1 MRRYF
6 LVDYENVP
14 GGIVGINQLEKTDT
28 VCIFYSEKSKQ
39 SLPMIDTKAAIES
52 ILVKT
57 IGTGNTYA
65 SQALDFQLATYL
77 GSMAVKR
84 SNPQV
89 YVVSRDTGF
98 DFVCSFWKER
108 GVSAERV
115 TSILKVVD
123 PNSESSGLLLPE
135 NAEQAIATI
144 RNIQSMVFDV
154 VADKVIAYRI
164 VELLLV
170 EHSDTI
176 LGATNKYLA
185 KTMHSNE
192 KVQSLFNQLKPL
204 LLKLQ
209 SGGHVLP
216 KTKLAAN
223 VDLAL
228 FDEIYAITNNRAMAC
243 MILDCIEQKL
253 GRQEINL
260 MLTRYLRDPEKMKVL
275 HTTLKP
281 ILVAHC
287 PKKSTNKAE
296 QLVQKAEKEV
306 GESVEKTSTNEK
318 KKNQPNNQ
326 KNKAQTEP
334 KTKAKSKA
342 KTKAET
348 KEQPEPKTKITP
360 RYTESHTNIDELRNQ
375 IETITANSNFA
386 SQIAPQLLDAEN
398 WGDPTF
404 EKFAKAMRI
413 KLTNNPNLPNLYH
426 QMQKAIS
433 DEFLAYLITCLADAN
448 ISYSDIYGYVFSYK
462 RTNSESGMAYQKVKN
477 FLRQFFAK
485 TEAK

>member
-14 GGIVGINQLEKTDT
+14 GGIVGINQLVKTDT

-77 GSMAVKR
+77 GSIAVKR

-123 PNSESSGLLLPE
+123 PTSESSGLHLPTDIKI
-135 NAEQAIATI
+135 AIATI
-144 RNIQSMVFDV
+144 RHLQSTVFKV
-154 VADKVIAYRI
+154 VADKVLAYRI
-164 VELLLV
+164 VEFLFA
-170 EHSDTI
+170 EQSDTI
-176 LGATNKYLA
+176 LGTVNKHLA

-192 KVQSLFNQLKPL
+192 KVQNTFSKLKPL

-209 SGGHVLP
+209 TEGVSL
-216 KTKLAAN
+216 KKN
-223 VDLAL
+223 VSTPNDDSLAL
-228 FDEIYAITNNRAMAC
+228 YLEIYPLTNSPIMAC
-243 MILDCIEQKL
+243 MILDCIEQKID
-253 GRQEINL
+253 RQEINL
-260 MLTRYLRDPEKMKVL
+260 MLTRYLRDPEKMKSL
-275 HTTLKP
+275 HTALKP
-281 ILVAHC
+281 ILATHC
-287 PKKSTNKAE
+287 KKAKPKKSIENAE
-296 QLVQKAEKEV
+296 QLVQNAENEV
-306 GESVEKTSTNEK
+306 GELVKNETVVEK
-318 KKNQPNNQ
+318 KKRQPSKQ
-326 KNKAQTEP
+326 
-334 KTKAKSKA
+334 KTK
-342 KTKAET
+342 T
-348 KEQPEPKTKITP
+348 QPEPKAKIAP
-360 RYTESHTNIDELRNQ
+360 RFTEPHTNIDELRNQ

-398 WGDPTF
+398 WGDPVF

-413 KLTNNPNLPNLYH
+413 KLTNNPNLPHLYH

-462 RTNSESGMAYQKVKN
+462 RSNSESGMAYQKVKN
-477 FLRQFFAK
+477 FLRQFFVK
-485 TEAK
+485 LEAK